1 MKPMRKNMWR
11 EIGANK
17 GRFIAIV
24 LIILLGTLTFV
35 GVRAAGPGL
44 EDSIDRTVK
53 DQRLADVQ
61 LLSTT
66 GFTKQDLKTAE
77 QVSGAKAELTR
88 FKYVTG
94 GKDDL
99 AIALYGY
106 QKAAKQDQ
114 LTLTAGRL
122 PKASDEVLL
131 DTRAKTEYHYH
142 LGQTFTFS
150 KDADLK
156 RRAFKIVGFADSPRY
171 VDNNERGS
179 TNVGDGTVRFFA
191 YVQPKQM
198 NLDVATLLSVRF
210 AKLQSENSYSTAY
223 KDDVAD
229 EVAAL
234 KRVFKP
240 RAKDR
245 NAELLDTAMKPITA
259 EQAKLDAA
267 KRQLTAATEQVKAAS
282 QGALTTTPELTAQT
296 QQLEAAQQKLDA
308 AKRKAKAAIDTS
320 YTWQTRADLPGFASF
335 GDSADRIAAIA
346 NVFPVFF
353 FLIAALITFT
363 TITRMVEEA
372 RGQIGT
378 FKALGYGK
386 WAIARNYLMYALMAG
401 LLGAVIGSFAGNLTL
416 PRFIVSLYDMV
427 IPLTPTIPLMWGSFA
442 IALVASL
449 LATVG
454 AAWLVTRRELRERPA
469 ELMRPAAPKS
479 AKRILLER
487 IKPLWR
493 HLSFN
498 QKVSYRNLFRYKSR
512 MIMTIVGIAGGT
524 GLLLTG
530 FGLRDSISTTAAHQ
544 YDEVFHYEATVA
556 LARPSKQAEALRIV
570 KDSGKYRA
578 RQVVTA
584 DTGKAKAN
592 GQQIAD
598 INLYTPARPA
608 KFGQFVSL
616 SQHGD
621 TYKLPTH
628 GIVIAQKI
636 ANQLNVKKGDTIT
649 FTRTGKAAKKVK
661 VSGITTNYIG
671 VFAYMSPGAY
681 AKTFGQAPA
690 KNALLLKLK
699 AMSGRQ
705 RNDLAHQLL
714 KRGTAL
720 GTSFK
725 ADETKSIGN
734 MGATLNPVVLIFIL
748 LSGVLSFVVLYNLTN
763 INVSERIRELSTIK
777 VLGFYDR
784 EVTMYIVRENI
795 VMTIVGI
802 LFGYGVGY
810 GLLAYILHQAET
822 TQVIFPVVID
832 PLSYLWSTLLMAAF
846 TGIVMLV
853 THKRLQRIDMVGA
866 LKSSE

>member
-44 EDSIDRTVK
+44 EDSMDRTVK
-53 DQRLADVQ
+53 DQRLTDVQ
-61 LLSTT
+61 LLATT
-66 GFTKQDLKTAE
+66 GFTQQDVKTAE
-77 QVSGAKAELTR
+77 QVSGAKAELTK

-106 QKAAKQDQ
+106 QAKVQQDR
-114 LTLTAGRL
+114 LTVTAGRL
-122 PKASDEVLL
+122 PHAAGEVAL
-131 DTRAKTEYHYH
+131 DTRAKTEYHYR

-156 RRAFKIVGFADSPRY
+156 RRAFKIVGFVDSPRY

-191 YVQPKQM
+191 YVQPAQL
-198 NLDVATLLSVRF
+198 NLDVATLLAVRF
-210 AKLQSENSYSTAY
+210 GSLQDENSYSDAY
-223 KDDVAD
+223 KDDVA
-229 EVAAL
+229 AKLTAL
-234 KRVFKP
+234 KRAFKP
-240 RAKDR
+240 RAKARDQ
-245 NAELLDTAMKPITA
+245 ALTAAALKPIAA
-259 EQAKLDAA
+259 EQAKLDQANA
-267 KRQLTAATEQVKAAS
+267 QLTAATAQVEAAS
-282 QGALTTTPELTAQT
+282 QGAMTTTPELTAQ
-296 QQLEAAQQKLDA
+296 AAQLAAAQKKLDA
-308 AKRKAKAAIDTS
+308 AKQKARAAIHTS

-401 LLGAVIGSFAGNLTL
+401 LLGAVVGSVAGNLTL

-493 HLSFN
+493 RLSFN

-512 MIMTIVGIAGGT
+512 MIMTIIGIAGGT

-530 FGLRDSISTTAAHQ
+530 FGLRDSIGTTASHQ
-544 YDEVFHYEATVA
+544 YDTVFHYDATVA
-556 LARPSKQAEALRIV
+556 LKSAGKQTKALSLV
-570 KDSGKYRA
+570 KDSGKYQAHR
-578 RQVVTA
+578 VINA

-592 GQQIAD
+592 GKQIAD
-598 INLYTPARPA
+598 INLYTPLKRT
-608 KFGQFVSL
+608 GLNGFVTL

-621 TYKLPTH
+621 RYQLPAS

-636 ANQLNVKKGDTIT
+636 ANQLGVQKGDTLT
-649 FTRTGKAAKKVK
+649 FTRTGKAAVKVK

-671 VFAYMSPGAY
+671 VFAYMSPQAY
-681 AKTFGQAPA
+681 TKAFGHQPVAS
-690 KNALLLKLK
+690 ALLLKLRP
-699 AMSGRQ
+699 MTDSQ
-705 RNDLAHQLL
+705 RNQLAHRLL
-714 KRGTAL
+714 KQNAAL

-725 ADETKSIGN
+725 ADETKSVGN
-734 MGATLNPVVLIFIL
+734 MGSSLNPVVLIFIL

-795 VMTIVGI
+795 VMTIVGV
-802 LFGYGVGY
+802 LCGYGVGY

-822 TQVIFPVVID
+822 TQVIFPVVLA
-832 PLSYLWSTLLMAAF
+832 PLSYVWATLLMAGF
-846 TGIVMLV
+846 TAVVMLV